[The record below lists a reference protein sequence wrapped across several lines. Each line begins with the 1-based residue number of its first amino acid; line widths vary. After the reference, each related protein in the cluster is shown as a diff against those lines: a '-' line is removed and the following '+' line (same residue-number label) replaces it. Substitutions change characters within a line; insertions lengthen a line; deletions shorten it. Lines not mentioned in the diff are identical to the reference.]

1 MSRKLSLAELTEA
14 LKKGNDFQNIEC
26 DWSELDGWHW
36 SCLLS
41 KQPQFADKCD
51 WKKLKGDDWQKLLE
65 AQPQFADKCDWDL
78 TIK

>member
-1 MSRKLSLAELTEA
+1 MSRKLSLKELIDA

-26 DWSELDGWHW
+26 DWEKLDGKDW
-36 SCLLS
+36 SRLLS

>member
-1 MSRKLSLAELTEA
+1 MSRKLSLKELREA
-14 LKKGNDFQNIEC
+14 FEKGGDLQNIEC